1 MRNRNRSEPFEGK
14 SRGRRR
20 GARPFVRKGLAYF
33 VRSCRVATTS
43 AMPIRTT
50 AHASRPSRYTSGG
63 YAYPTVAKR
72 FSRATFTARET
83 GLYADSTRIE
93 PTFPRGGAA
102 ATKRLPRL
110 GPRGTRAAE
119 EAGTGNLNIPPS

>member
-1 MRNRNRSEPFEGK
+1 MRNRDRAEPFEEK
-14 SRGRRR
+14 EE
-20 GARPFVRKGLAYF
+20 RPALRAGLRPERLAHF

-43 AMPIRTT
+43 ALPIRTT

-83 GLYADSTRIE
+83 GLYADSTRFE
-93 PTFPRGGAA
+93 LTFPRGGAA
-102 ATKRLPRL
+102 AAERLPRL
-110 GPRGTRAAE
+110 GPRGTRAVE

>member
-93 PTFPRGGAA
+93 LTFREAARPQRNACEVGSARNASGG
-102 ATKRLPRL
+102 R
-110 GPRGTRAAE
+110 
-119 EAGTGNLNIPPS
+119 AGTGNL